1 MTSDFPFGQPIGAS
15 TDAPVVPA
23 PKRRRRK
30 SKASEPAAP
39 AKRRGRPPT
48 KANSVA
54 TDAPAPKRRG
64 RPPSTTPKAPRAPRA
79 ANGNGKLT
87 AVHLLTATAGLQ
99 PVDRQLF
106 GEIVAAV
113 EKQAKLSR
121 QRIAV
126 ALKELFA

>member
-23 PKRRRRK
+23 PKRRGRK
-30 SKASEPAAP
+30 PKAQAP
-39 AKRRGRPPT
+39 APKRRGRPPT
-48 KANSVA
+48 KANAVA

-99 PVDRQLF
+99 PTDRQLF

>member
-30 SKASEPAAP
+30 PKAQAP
-39 AKRRGRPPT
+39 APKRRGRPPT
-48 KANSVA
+48 KANAVA

-99 PVDRQLF
+99 PTDRQLF